1 MLKSPLLF
9 AVSVLVALL
18 SWTTVAK
25 AAENSL
31 ELSFALPPTAQSV
44 PAAAPV
50 TPDLALAKAAEPVND
65 LVHPQDSLPPIE
77 KKVTEETVAKTEN
90 PVVSGEQDIGIQ
102 FLKDSLELPEQPED
116 ERTAMLPDGLESPPL
131 PLTNNRNSSIHELA
145 EPVQAEP
152 VQALEN
158 NALENSALGLDDW
171 IFEGG
176 SQSLVA
182 HTVGSAEGTRQ
193 WDGERTRAYYGHQDP
208 GNGVW
213 NLGTFSYQHEASSP
227 EDADE
232 KQIKRLKH
240 QGFQLE
246 EQAARQGIQLSLVEK
261 LNGLDLAN
269 QAPLAALGK
278 GGYVERLAQAQ
289 RLALQGEDAIAWAR
303 TRAYLD
309 PDTKSWDAPGLGN
322 NLSSISQ
329 DQARRMSAIE
339 KALRAYN
346 QTNAPELAQL
356 KEIHLTDLQNDEGS
370 APPEVT
376 FVLPPAANTPLA
388 NTPLAHT
395 PLETNTALEENT
407 VASVNTALEATIAE
421 TNLVPAE
428 EEGAIALPPTALQA
442 AATLPA
448 VAISGEVRSPA
459 ENSAA
464 ELSIPAPLTQTDPRP
479 SLPGDRP
486 APNHSWWHTEDKLV
500 QTIVQKK

>member
-18 SWTTVAK
+18 SWTNAAK
-25 AAENSL
+25 ATDSSL
-31 ELSFALPPTAQSV
+31 GLSFSLPPTEQSV
-44 PAAAPV
+44 PAAASV
-50 TPDLALAKAAEPVND
+50 TSELALAKSGEPMND
-65 LVHPQDSLPPIE
+65 LVRPQDSLPPIE
-77 KKVTEETVAKTEN
+77 ENVEETGN
-90 PVVSGEQDIGIQ
+90 SVVSEKQNIGVQ
-102 FLKDSLELPEQPED
+102 FLKDSLQLPDQPEN
-116 ERTAMLPDGLESPPL
+116 ERTAVLPSDLESPL
-131 PLTNNRNSSIHELA
+131 HSSMNNRNNYLAELA
-145 EPVQAEP
+145 EPIPSTTQEP
-152 VQALEN
+152 SEAADNAQGDSALANNLLEN
-158 NALENSALGLDDW
+158 NALGLDDW

-182 HTVGSAEGTRQ
+182 HTVGSAEGTRH

-232 KQIKRLKH
+232 RQIKRLKH

-246 EQAARQGIQLSLVEK
+246 EQAAQQGIQLSLVEK

-303 TRAYLD
+303 TRSYLD

-322 NLSSISQ
+322 NLFSISQ

-346 QTNAPELAQL
+346 QTNVTELAQL
-356 KEIHLTDLQNDEGS
+356 KEIHLDIHSNDPQNNDGS

-376 FVLPPAANTPLA
+376 FVLPPAANTA
-388 NTPLAHT
+388 
-395 PLETNTALEENT
+395 LEADTIASANTALET
-407 VASVNTALEATIAE
+407 TIAE
-421 TNLVPAE
+421 TTIAEVNLGEANLVPAE
-428 EEGAIALPPTALQA
+428 EEVAIAPAALQA

-448 VAISGEVRSPA
+448 VAIDDEARSQT

-464 ELSIPAPLTQTDPRP
+464 ELSIPASLTQTGPRTN
-479 SLPGDRP
+479 LHGDRP
-486 APNHSWWHTEDKLV
+486 APNHSWWHTEDRL
-500 QTIVQKK
+500 VQKK